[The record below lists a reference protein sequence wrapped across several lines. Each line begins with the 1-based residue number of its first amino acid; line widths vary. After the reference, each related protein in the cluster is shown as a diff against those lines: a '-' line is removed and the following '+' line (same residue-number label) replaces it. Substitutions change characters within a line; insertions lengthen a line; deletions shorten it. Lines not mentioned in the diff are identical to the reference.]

1 MKKTIY
7 QLACFLQEENK
18 TCAISPVDFKED
30 MEVAQEDILNLLTEK
45 IGRSA
50 AEDRMNN
57 LTTAMYD
64 QGYIDGLR
72 MGAQLA
78 RMLNGET
85 DTIKIAEKHDPTT
98 NKKTEIGG

>member
-18 TCAISPVDFKED
+18 TGTISPEDFKED
-30 MEVAQEDILNLLTEK
+30 MEVTQEDILNLLTEK
-45 IGRSA
+45 VGRSV
-50 AEDRMNN
+50 AEDRLNN

-64 QGYIDGLR
+64 QGYVDGLR

-78 RMLNGET
+78 RMLAGET
-85 DTIKIAEKHDPTT
+85 DTIKIAETNDPTT
-98 NKKTEIGG
+98 NQKQR